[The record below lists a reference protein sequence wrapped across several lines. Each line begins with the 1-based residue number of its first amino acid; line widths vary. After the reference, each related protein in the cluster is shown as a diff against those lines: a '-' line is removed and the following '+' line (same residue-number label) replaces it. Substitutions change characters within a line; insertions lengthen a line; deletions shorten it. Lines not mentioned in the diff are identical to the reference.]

1 VFEVAGGGERFHFRH
16 AGEVTGL
23 AFAPDG
29 RTLAAA
35 SKEAPIYLWDA
46 SGKLAAPLPA
56 WNAVAADRLWA
67 DLAEDPVKGFV
78 ASRMLRSEPGKAI
91 PFLKERTKLAP
102 APAAN
107 VLKPLLSNLVSEDY
121 PTREKATETLERYGE
136 SIRSALE
143 DELKSTTSPEAK
155 KRLTGL
161 VTRLDAMSPARIRC
175 IRAVEAVDGMNNQE
189 ARKLLE
195 TWASG
200 SAGQALAE
208 EAKHSLARRR

>member
-1 VFEVAGGGERFHFRH
+1 LPVWD
-16 AGEVTGL
+16 
-23 AFAPDG
+23 DG
-29 RTLAAA
+29 
-35 SKEAPIYLWDA
+35 
-46 SGKLAAPLPA
+46 
-56 WNAVAADRLWA
+56 AADRVWA
-67 DLAEDPVKGFV
+67 DLAAAPVKGFV
-78 ASRMLRSEPGKAI
+78 AIRMLRSEPEKAI
-91 PFLKERTKLAP
+91 LFLKQRTKLAP

-107 VLKPLLSNLVSEDY
+107 ILKPLLAKLDSEDY
-121 PTREKATETLERYGE
+121 PAREKATETLESYGE

-143 DELKSTTSPEAK
+143 AELKSTTSPEAN

-161 VTRLDAMSPARIRC
+161 VTRLDAISPARIRC

-189 ARKLLE
+189 ARKMLE